1 MQVGAAAVH
10 PWRTSRR
17 APTALPSSAAA
28 GRDWTEP
35 GQQWKPAGSLPTL
48 TLLGVGKTRI
58 MEAVFANRD
67 SSCTEAC
74 RKNSW
79 SRKKHPACSLPRL
92 RFFQN
97 SDRCGHH
104 PTRLS
109 EYSPG
114 GGLHASGGYQ
124 QEAGSSV
131 LFEHCSADSALAVE
145 NVDELTW
152 RIRTRCAKMHEVRVH
167 GRSYLQDW
175 RQCIDRAQA
184 IMK

>member
-35 GQQWKPAGSLPTL
+35 GQQWEPAGSLPTL

-58 MEAVFANRD
+58 MEAVLRAGTVPALKRIGKTHGLGERASGLQ
-67 SSCTEAC
+67 SSQT
-74 RKNSW
+74 SVF
-79 SRKKHPACSLPRL
+79 P
-92 RFFQN
+92 N

-109 EYSPG
+109 EHSPG
-114 GGLHASGGYQ
+114 GGLQASGSYQ

-145 NVDELTW
+145 NVNELTW
-152 RIRTRCAKMHEVRVH
+152 RIRT
-167 GRSYLQDW
+167 
-175 RQCIDRAQA
+175 
-184 IMK
+184 